1 MTFKQQ
7 ITRYAFYGECII
19 VLGLYCC
26 GGNGVQKLWSLRT
39 ELDQGKQEVATIEQ
53 DITQLEQEAYAW
65 EHDPFYVEQAAREK
79 LAMSY
84 DGENIYVVK

>member
-7 ITRYAFYGECII
+7 IIRYAFYGECII
-19 VLGLYCC
+19 VIGLYSF
-26 GGNGVQKLWSLRT
+26 GGHGIQKLQVLHA
-39 ELDQGKQEVATIEQ
+39 ELDQCKQEVAKVEQ
-53 DITQLEQEAYAW
+53 DIEQLEQEAYSW

-84 DGENIYVVK
+84 DGEDIYVVK